1 MKMHPPPPA
10 RFHKPLTR
18 MRGLYANVCSTSTVS
33 LRSTGSI
40 PSTELSHV
48 CRNMGEKLTE
58 EEVNSIM
65 LNAPD
70 DGMGGIEYGQ
80 FATQVAAMASK

>member
-1 MKMHPPPPA
+1 
-10 RFHKPLTR
+10 
-18 MRGLYANVCSTSTVS
+18 
-33 LRSTGSI
+33 
-40 PSTELSHV
+40 
-48 CRNMGEKLTE
+48 MGEKLTE